1 MSVGLNPKQV
11 HSQAGA
17 GEVVQPKLLRDVIT
31 GFAGV
36 SSSCCLVNP
45 GLSVSWEPPPS
56 KHTQQ
61 ISG

>member
-1 MSVGLNPKQV
+1 MSVGLNPERV

-31 GFAGV
+31 GFAGA

-45 GLSVSWEPPPS
+45 GLSVS
-56 KHTQQ
+56 
-61 ISG
+61 